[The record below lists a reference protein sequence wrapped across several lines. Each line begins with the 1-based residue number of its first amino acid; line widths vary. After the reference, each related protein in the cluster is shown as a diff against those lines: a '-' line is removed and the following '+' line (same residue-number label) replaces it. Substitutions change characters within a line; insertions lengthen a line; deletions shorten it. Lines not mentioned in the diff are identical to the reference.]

1 MKWRMEIGDKNSN
14 NKISVPVSYEQVLNS
29 TGYKGNFLSGMPL
42 MHSGGYLHGYVSERL
57 PEI

>member
-1 MKWRMEIGDKNSN
+1 MEFGDKNSN

-29 TGYKGNFLSGMPL
+29 TGYKGNFLSAMPL
-42 MHSGGYLHGYVSERL
+42 MNPGGFLNGYVSERL

>member
-1 MKWRMEIGDKNSN
+1 MEIGDKNSN